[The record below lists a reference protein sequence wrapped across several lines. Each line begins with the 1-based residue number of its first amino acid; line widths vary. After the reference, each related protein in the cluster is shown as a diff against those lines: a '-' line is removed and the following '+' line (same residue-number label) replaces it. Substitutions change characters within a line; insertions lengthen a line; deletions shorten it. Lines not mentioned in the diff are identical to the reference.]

1 MEIENLTQ
9 YLHSKKY
16 KLKINEII
24 CIIEKFSKA
33 NDGIFDDIKI
43 STHKNHSVYIFTD
56 MKHLDNRFSGINTH
70 NAGNSGGVDFSV
82 GTTATNF
89 TITVTDAAAGQIT
102 MSMNSANTANV
113 TPGRY
118 VYDVLITSGASV
130 KTRIIEGIVTIL
142 PSVTR

>member
-9 YLHSKKY
+9 YLYSKKY

-70 NAGNSGGVDFSV
+70 NAGNSGGVFP
-82 GTTATNF
+82 
-89 TITVTDAAAGQIT
+89 AAVSQ
-102 MSMNSANTANV
+102 
-113 TPGRY
+113 
-118 VYDVLITSGASV
+118 LIRFLNKAYELRTKS
-130 KTRIIEGIVTIL
+130 RI
-142 PSVTR
+142 